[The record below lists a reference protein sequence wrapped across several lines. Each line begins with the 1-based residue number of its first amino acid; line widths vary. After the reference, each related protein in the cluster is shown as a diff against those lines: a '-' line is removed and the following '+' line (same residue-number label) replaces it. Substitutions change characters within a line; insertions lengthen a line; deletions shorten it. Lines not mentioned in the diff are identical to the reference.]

1 MAVTNTNYT
10 QSFAALNYS
19 GFLFNKGNTATP
31 LTSMISGRQKT
42 TNHVEFSTGV
52 EWTSG
57 TGTQPAISE
66 DASLVA
72 PDGSTK
78 TREQKTNVTQIFQ
91 YTYGVSDAKESN
103 MGTMAGLNIAGQQ
116 PNPISERTFQRMA
129 VLNKCAQDIEYTFL
143 NGAYNK
149 ATADD
154 EVNKTRGLLTAIT
167 SVNNQLGGKA
177 ITYWDVCDTI
187 KALQDENAPTDNLV
201 LGVNGVTRLQIN
213 ADATQNKLTIVDNGR
228 TINGINIM
236 EYLTP
241 MGRIGIVD
249 LKYLPS
255 GTAVLFNPAV
265 LAPVHQIVPGKG
277 NFYEEEL
284 AKLGAGTR
292 WQIFGQVGL
301 DYGPEWYH
309 AKITGIST
317 TFVHPGEESSSS

>member
-1 MAVTNTNYT
+1 MAVVNTNYT

-31 LTSMISGRQKT
+31 LTSMISGRMKT
-42 TNHVEFSTGV
+42 TDHVEFSTGV

-57 TGTQPAISE
+57 TGEQPAISE

-72 PDGSTK
+72 PNGSTK
-78 TREQKTNVTQIFQ
+78 TRTQKTNVTQIFQ

-103 MGTMAGLNIAGQQ
+103 MGTMSGINIAGQQ
-116 PNPISERTFQRMA
+116 ANPISERTFQRMA
-129 VLNKCAQDIEYTFL
+129 VLNKCAQDIEYTFM
-143 NGAYNK
+143 NGVYNK
-149 ATADD
+149 ATSDD
-154 EVNKTRGLLTAIT
+154 TINKTRGLIPAIT
-167 SVNNQLGGKA
+167 STVNQLGGKA
-177 ITYWDVCDTI
+177 LTYWDVCDTI
-187 KALQDENAPTDNLV
+187 KAIQDQNAPTDNLI
-201 LGVNGVTRLQIN
+201 LGVDAVTLLQIN
-213 ADATQNKLTIVDNGR
+213 ADATQNNLTIVDRGR
-228 TINGINIM
+228 TINGINIV

-241 MGRIGIVD
+241 MGRIGIAN

-255 GTAVLFNPAV
+255 GTAVLFNPSV
-265 LAPVHQIVPGKG
+265 IAPVHQLVPGKG

-292 WQIFGQVGL
+292 YQIFGQVGL

-309 AKITGIST
+309 GKITGIST